1 MTALRE
7 KHNMQHNSKAV
18 NIIINVEVKE
28 FHPVR
33 TAAIILSE
41 KIKEVEEHDGLDND

>member
-33 TAAIILSE
+33 TAGNYLIGKDQGSGRARRFR
-41 KIKEVEEHDGLDND
+41 